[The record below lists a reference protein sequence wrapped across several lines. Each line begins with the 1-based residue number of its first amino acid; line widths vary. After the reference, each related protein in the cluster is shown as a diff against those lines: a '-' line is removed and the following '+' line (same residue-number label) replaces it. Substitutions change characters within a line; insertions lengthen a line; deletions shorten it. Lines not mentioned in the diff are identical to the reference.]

1 MKQTNQKSNILK
13 SFKLYYEYLE
23 GKLVNTVSTKQ
34 KTSKSSAKKVVKN
47 ISLKKRMFAILQPA
61 RKKINNIVKK
71 INQPRKKAKKTTK
84 VERALILQQ
93 RKNGILGIWL
103 LLVVVSIAYST
114 SVTRTF
120 VNSNASL
127 IALAPQAI
135 FAIITIVKSF
145 SKLYK

>member
-1 MKQTNQKSNILK
+1 MLK
-13 SFKLYYEYLE
+13 SFKIYYEDLE
-23 GKLVNTVSTKQ
+23 RKLVKTVPTKQ
-34 KTSKSSAKKVVKN
+34 KVTKSSAKKTEKKSIFKRHMLIILQLAGRKFNNINKRVKQP
-47 ISLKKRMFAILQPA
+47 LKKT
-61 RKKINNIVKK
+61 KKST
-71 INQPRKKAKKTTK
+71 KA
-84 VERALILQQ
+84 ERELILQQ

>member
-1 MKQTNQKSNILK
+1 
-13 SFKLYYEYLE
+13 
-23 GKLVNTVSTKQ
+23 VNTVSTKQ